1 MKKAVIIMVTV
12 ILAMFFCCELLATNL
27 QKSIIPAEASWVIH
41 FDLEKFAAT
50 QIGNHLLNE
59 EGVLGLGK
67 KNAEFKKKYKID
79 LLEDIDGITV
89 FGFGKGEKNIVA
101 CLQGN
106 FDRDHLLGLLG
117 AEESHKEIP
126 YGKYTIHSWDGDECG
141 AFASENL
148 ALMGPS
154 QDAIKL
160 ALDVI
165 AGKKANIASSPMNDY
180 IKEIPSNAFL
190 AALAKDISSLAKG
203 KSKVFI
209 IKKTESAMFSLAEI
223 KENFN
228 IRLNFTVKTL
238 EDAQNMENV
247 LRGLISLANMQLE
260 EMKTGFK
267 VPEDIVIVRKGK
279 KVYMEMNYPSKAL
292 LDIAMGKTK
301 FSAFHL
307 IADFKLS
314 P

>member
-1 MKKAVIIMVTV
+1 M
-12 ILAMFFCCELLATNL
+12 
-27 QKSIIPAEASWVIH
+27 H
-41 FDLEKFAAT
+41 FDLKKFAAT

-59 EGVLGLGK
+59 QDALGLGH
-67 KNAEFKKKYKID
+67 KNAQFKKQYKID

-89 FGFGKGEKNIVA
+89 FGLGIGEENIVA

-106 FDRDHLLGLLG
+106 LNRDYLLGLLG

-126 YGKYTIHSWDGDECG
+126 HGNFTIHNWDGDEYG

-148 ALMGPS
+148 ALIGPNLE
-154 QDAIKL
+154 AIKL

-165 AGKKANIASSPMNDY
+165 AGKKANIASSPMNEY
-180 IKEIPSNAFL
+180 IKEIPPDAFL
-190 AALAKDISSLAKG
+190 AAMAKDISSMAG
-203 KSKVFI
+203 SKSKVFI
-209 IKKTESAMFSLAEI
+209 IKKTESAMFSLAEV

-228 IRLNFTVKTL
+228 MRLNFTVKTL

-260 EMKTGFK
+260 EMKAGLK
-267 VPEDIVIVRKGK
+267 VPEDIVIATKGK
-279 KVYMEMNYPSKAL
+279 KVYVEMNYPSKAL
-292 LDIAMGKTK
+292 LDIAMGKVK
-301 FSAFHL
+301 FSPFHL
-307 IADFKLS
+307 ITDFQLL

>member
-12 ILAMFFCCELLATNL
+12 ILAMFFCCELMATNL

-59 EGVLGLGK
+59 QDALGLGH
-67 KNAEFKKKYKID
+67 KNAQFKEKYQID
-79 LLEDIDGITV
+79 LLEDIKGLTV
-89 FGFGKGEKNIVA
+89 FGFGNREKNIVA

-106 FDRDHLLGLLG
+106 LNRDYLLELLG
-117 AEESHKEIP
+117 AEDSHKEIP
-126 YGKYTIHSWDGDECG
+126 HGKYTIHNWDGDEYG
-141 AFASENL
+141 TFVGENL
-148 ALMGPS
+148 ALIGPNL
-154 QDAIKL
+154 DIVKL

-165 AGKKANIASSPMNDY
+165 DGKKANISTSPMNDY
-180 IKEIPSNAFL
+180 IKEIPANAFL

-203 KSKVFI
+203 DSKVFV

-247 LRGLISLANMQLE
+247 MRGLISLASMQLG

-267 VPEDIVIVRKGK
+267 VPEDITIATEGK
-279 KVYMEMNYPSKAL
+279 KVYIEMNYPSKAL
-292 LDIAMGKTK
+292 LDIALGKTK
-301 FSAFHL
+301 FSALHF
-307 IADFKLS
+307 IADFNLL

>member
-12 ILAMFFCCELLATNL
+12 ILALFFCCNLMAVTL
-27 QKSIIPAEASWVIH
+27 QKSIIPAEATWVIH

-50 QIGNHLLNE
+50 QIGNHLLNNE
-59 EGVLGLGK
+59 DALGLGK
-67 KNAEFKKKYKID
+67 KDTEFHKKYKID
-79 LLEDIDGITV
+79 LLEDIDGVTA
-89 FGFGKGEKNIVA
+89 FGFGKNKMKTVI
-101 CLQGN
+101 CLQGD
-106 FDRDHLLGLLG
+106 FDQDYLLGLLS
-117 AEESHKEIP
+117 EENSHKEIP
-126 YGKYTIHSWDGDECG
+126 YGKYTIHNWDSHEYGV
-141 AFASENL
+141 FADDHL
-148 ALMGPS
+148 ALLGPN
-154 QDAIKL
+154 QETLQL

-165 AGKKANIASSPMNDY
+165 AGKKPNITRSPMNDY

-190 AALAKDISSLAKG
+190 AALAKDISSLAEG

-228 IRLNFTVKTL
+228 IRLNFTVKTP
-238 EDAQNMENV
+238 EDAKNMENV

-260 EMKTGFK
+260 EIKPGFK
-267 VPEDIVIVRKGK
+267 VPEDIVIATKGK
-279 KVYMEMNYPSKAL
+279 KLYLEMNFPSKAL
-292 LDIAMGKTK
+292 LDIVMGKTK

-307 IADFKLS
+307 IPDFNLL

>member
-12 ILAMFFCCELLATNL
+12 ILAMFFCCELMAATL
-27 QKSIIPAEASWVIH
+27 QKTIIPVEASWVIH

-50 QIGNHLLNE
+50 QIGNYMLNE
-59 EGVLGLGK
+59 QDALGFGK
-67 KNAEFKKKYKID
+67 KNSRFKEKYRID

-106 FDRDHLLGLLG
+106 LNQDYLLELLG
-117 AEESHKEIP
+117 AEETHKEIP
-126 YGKYTIHSWDGDECG
+126 HGKYTIHNWDRNEYGV
-141 AFASENL
+141 FASDKL
-148 ALMGPS
+148 ALIGPN
-154 QDAIKL
+154 QDMIKL
-160 ALDVI
+160 TLDVI
-165 AGKKANIASSPMNDY
+165 AGKKANISSSPMNDY
-180 IKEIPSNAFL
+180 INEIPSNAFM
-190 AALAKDISSLAKG
+190 AAMARDISSLAEG

-267 VPEDIVIVRKGK
+267 VPEDIVIATKGK
-279 KVYMEMNYPSKAL
+279 KVFMEMNYPSKAL
-292 LDIAMGKTK
+292 LDIALGKTK

-307 IADFKLS
+307 IADFNRL